1 MPPCS
6 RKTVCVFSFLSFLY
20 IVHSVFGNPYF
31 MDATLLKQLTERLEA
46 DRAKLQS
53 EIETIAHRNNKSSG
67 SFDADF
73 PSHGDKEDENAAE
86 VAEFSDSLS
95 LSSELESAL
104 KDVNSALKAVEAG
117 TYGKCKYCQQLIDTQ
132 RLLARPTS
140 TSCIACKK
148 TLTQEM

>member
-1 MPPCS
+1 
-6 RKTVCVFSFLSFLY
+6 
-20 IVHSVFGNPYF
+20 
-31 MDATLLKQLTERLEA
+31 MDAKLLAQLTGLLEA
-46 DRAKLQS
+46 ERTKLQS
-53 EIETIAHRNNKSSG
+53 EIETIAHRNNKAVG

-86 VAEFSDSLS
+86 VAEFSDNLS
-95 LSSELESAL
+95 LGSELESAL
-104 KDVNSALKAVEAG
+104 KDVNSALKAIAAG
-117 TYGKCKYCQQLIDTQ
+117 TYGKCKYCQQVIDPQ